1 LAEKGKKWRE
11 WIKTEISLCD
21 SCAYAVKKLSED
33 LMKASGD
40 SGTVSDKMYR
50 EVFYMRVDADF
61 REWLVE
67 LDPQKCDEQ
76 YLNVLRKKIKKIAF
90 ALGEEMIDDFGMKA
104 FKGRYMAEKDE
115 KSDKPRH
122 YSAPEAYNYFVYRIN
137 KIYERS

>member
-1 LAEKGKKWRE
+1 
-11 WIKTEISLCD
+11 
-21 SCAYAVKKLSED
+21 
-33 LMKASGD
+33 
-40 SGTVSDKMYR
+40 
-50 EVFYMRVDADF
+50 MRVDADF